1 MLTIKGR
8 ITYPPREP
16 AAEPKPEA
24 PHREAV
30 TGGDRKAFDA
40 AICAG
45 TSTAKLMMVF
55 RVSNG
60 AIQGRKRR
68 LRRMGKLA

>member
-16 AAEPKPEA
+16 AAEPQPET
-24 PHREAV
+24 PHRGAV
-30 TGGDRKAFDA
+30 AGGDRKAFDA

-45 TSTAKLMMVF
+45 TPTAKLMMVF
-55 RVSNG
+55 RVSNE

-68 LRRMGKLA
+68 LRKMGKVA